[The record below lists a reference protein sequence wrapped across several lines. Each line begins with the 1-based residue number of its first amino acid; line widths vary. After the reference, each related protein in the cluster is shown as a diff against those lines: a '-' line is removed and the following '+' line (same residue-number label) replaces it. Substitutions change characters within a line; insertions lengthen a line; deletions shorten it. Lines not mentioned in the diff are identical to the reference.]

1 MLRIPDV
8 LLKSVVFLYSDPDA
22 ALRGDP
28 SGASGFVVAV
38 GGVHVLVT
46 NIHVVSG
53 GCRTLRVPLTDG
65 DCTAVEIPEHV
76 WTLHPDADDVAAAPL
91 EFESDWDLQAF
102 PWADVA
108 ASKAR
113 LTELNA
119 GVGDEIVMLGRFVTV
134 QGRHRDQPLARF
146 GNIAMM
152 PGELVTDGR
161 GMRVEAFLVEMR
173 SLSGFSG
180 SPVFVY
186 MGPGTYRG
194 DGRMMKFFEEAIG
207 LIGIDTG
214 HITNRRPVV
223 AADGSAL
230 EDSGYVEQN
239 TGVAIAAP
247 VWKIADVLEN
257 VTGQP
262 LTR

>member
-1 MLRIPDV
+1 MPRIPDV

-22 ALRGDP
+22 ALRGD
-28 SGASGFVVAV
+28 SAGASGFVVAV
-38 GGVHVLVT
+38 GGVNVLIT
-46 NIHVVSG
+46 NIHVVGG

-65 DCTAVEIPEHV
+65 ECNAVEIAEHL
-76 WTLHPDADDVAAAPL
+76 WTFHPDADDVAATRL
-91 EFESDWDLQAF
+91 ELEPDWDLQAL
-102 PWADVA
+102 PWAAFA
-108 ASKAR
+108 ATKAR
-113 LTELNA
+113 LTELNM
-119 GVGDEIVMLGRFVTV
+119 GVGDEVVMLGRFVTV
-134 QGRHRDQPLARF
+134 EGQHRSQPLARF

-194 DGRMMKFFEEAIG
+194 DGRMMKFYEEAIG

-214 HITNRRPVV
+214 HITSRRPIV
-223 AADGSAL
+223 AADGSASK
-230 EDSGYVEQN
+230 DSGYVEEN

-247 VWKIADVLEN
+247 VWKIADVLET
-257 VTGQP
+257 VTGQTP
-262 LTR
+262 TR